1 MIDENNLFANS
12 EVINNIEK
20 SYNCF
25 NRYKNNTNILN

>member
-1 MIDENNLFANS
+1 MIDENNLFSNS

-25 NRYKNNTNILN
+25 NRYKTNKNILN